1 MRKCS
6 IKMKVTLWYTGILSV
21 ILGIVLAGVFIFTN
35 VTGLSVTEEE
45 VQGAV
50 TGFVGNIRFQ
60 DNTFYMDADTEFY
73 DDGIMFCVYDQ
84 DGHLLYGSMPVDF
97 PRQTAL
103 QSHNARVV
111 ENGQKQWMI
120 YDAAYS
126 YGNEKVLWVRG
137 ITSIHNMETFLLMA
151 RRALLILFPGIVL
164 LIGVVG
170 YFMTKRALRPVDD
183 ICERA
188 DHISGGDDLSQRLP
202 LPKVQDEMYHLT
214 ERFNEMFERLQKSF
228 EKEKQFASD
237 ASHELRT
244 PVAVL
249 ISQCEYLLEHGEL
262 SQDQKEEVQV
272 MLRQAKKMSAL
283 VSQML
288 MIAREEKM
296 ADPEQFEDVDFGMLA
311 EIVSEE
317 MESQADKRGI
327 SIHVDIQEDQIVRG
341 DQTLLMRMMM
351 NLIQNAV
358 LYGKEGGNIWVRVF
372 ERDGKVNGE
381 VEDDGIGIGQEH
393 LDKIWNRFY
402 REDKSR
408 GKEEGTG
415 LGLSM
420 VKWIVKVHEGQ
431 IQVKSQKG
439 KGSVFFFCFPE
450 KR

>member
-21 ILGIVLAGVFIFTN
+21 ILGIVLAGIFIFTN

-60 DNTFYMDADTEFY
+60 DSTFYMDGDTEFY
-73 DDGIMFCVYDQ
+73 NDGIMFCVYDQ
-84 DGHLLYGSMPVDF
+84 DGQLLYGSMPVDF
-97 PRQTAL
+97 PSRTAL
-103 QSHNARVV
+103 QSHNARII

-126 YGNEKVLWVRG
+126 YGNGKALWVRG
-137 ITSIHNMETFLLMA
+137 ITSIHNMEVFLLMA

-164 LIGVVG
+164 LIGAVG

-202 LPKVQDEMYHLT
+202 LPKVRDEMYHLT

-262 SQDQKEEVQV
+262 GQEQKEEVQV
-272 MLRQAKKMSAL
+272 ILRQAKKMSAL

-317 MESQADKRGI
+317 MESQAAGRGI
-327 SIHVDIQEDQIVRG
+327 SIHVDVQEQQIVRG

-358 LYGKEGGNIWVRVF
+358 LYGKKGGNVWVRVF
-372 ERDGKVNGE
+372 EKNGMVNGE
-381 VEDDGIGIGQEH
+381 VEDDGIGIRKEN

-408 GKEEGTG
+408 GEEEGTG

-420 VKWIVKVHEGQ
+420 VKWIVKVHGGR
-431 IQVKSQKG
+431 IRVRSQKG
-439 KGSVFFFCFPE
+439 KGSVFSFSFPE
-450 KR
+450 NR